1 MGRREFKR
9 PHAQRGLAMVELVI
23 TLPLLL
29 LLLFAIG
36 EFGRLLFQYNSLLQA
51 SRDAGRFVAGQAW
64 NATLGR
70 VDLTDTLRSRTQSVA
85 VFGTPTNP
93 NGNLPAAPGLKPDE
107 VLVTDVTTVDEK
119 NAGIGYVQVSITY
132 TFQPVIGTALP
143 GFFGNA
149 VPLGIALTSTVV
161 MRAL

>member
-1 MGRREFKR
+1 MGHRAFKR
-9 PHAQRGLAMVELVI
+9 PQAQRGMAMVELTI

-36 EFGRLLFQYNSLLQA
+36 EFGRLLFQYNSLMQA

-64 NATLGR
+64 NATLGKI
-70 VDLTDTLRSRTQSVA
+70 DLNATLQSETKSVA

-93 NGNLPAAPGLKPDE
+93 NGNLPAVPNL
-107 VLVTDVTTVDEK
+107 TTGNVSVSAVGADH
-119 NAGIGYVQVSITY
+119 VQVSITY
-132 TFQPVIGTALP
+132 TFQPVLGTAIP
-143 GFFGNA
+143 AFIGNA
-149 VPLGIALTSTVV
+149 VPLSIALTSTVV

>member
-1 MGRREFKR
+1 MDRQAFARRQ
-9 PHAQRGLAMVELVI
+9 AQEGVAMVEFAI

-51 SRDAGRFVAGQAW
+51 SRDAGRFAANEAW

-70 VDLTDTLRSRTQSVA
+70 VELSASLRTRTQNLATSGVA
-85 VFGTPTNP
+85 SSAAVSCTPDTRAALTPKVCPGNVEVAADGTQHVRVTISYTFRPLIG
-93 NGNLPAAPGLKPDE
+93 NGLPAF
-107 VLVTDVTTVDEK
+107 
-119 NAGIGYVQVSITY
+119 IGN
-132 TFQPVIGTALP
+132 GTAL
-143 GFFGNA
+143 N
-149 VPLGIALTSTVV
+149 VPLVATTV

>member
-1 MGRREFKR
+1 MGRRAFKR
-9 PHAQRGLAMVELVI
+9 PQAQRGVAMVELTI

-36 EFGRLLFQYNSLLQA
+36 EFGRLLFQYNSLMQA

-64 NATLGR
+64 NATLGKL
-70 VDLTDTLRSRTQSVA
+70 DLNATLQSQTKNVA

-93 NGNLPAAPGLKPDE
+93 NGNLPAVPNLTTSN
-107 VLVTDVTTVDEK
+107 VTVAAVGTDHVR
-119 NAGIGYVQVSITY
+119 VSITY
-132 TFQPVIGTALP
+132 TFQPVIGSALP
-143 GFFGNA
+143 AFYGNS
-149 VPLGIALTSTVV
+149 VPLGIDLTSTVV

>member
-1 MGRREFKR
+1 MGRRAFKR
-9 PHAQRGLAMVELVI
+9 PQAQRGLAMVEMVI

-36 EFGRLLFQYNSLLQA
+36 EFGRLLFQYNSLLQG

-64 NATLGR
+64 NATLGQL
-70 VDLTDTLRSRTQSVA
+70 DLNATLQSQTKSVA

-93 NGNLPAAPGLKPDE
+93 NGNPPAVPNLTTGN
-107 VLVTDVTTVDEK
+107 VTVAAVGTDHVR
-119 NAGIGYVQVSITY
+119 VSITY
-132 TFQPVIGTALP
+132 TFQPVIGAALP

-149 VPLGIALTSTVV
+149 IPLGIALTSTVV

>member
-1 MGRREFKR
+1 MRRRAFKR
-9 PHAQRGLAMVELVI
+9 PQAQRGVAMVELTI

-36 EFGRLLFQYNSLLQA
+36 EFGRMLFQYNSLMQA

-64 NATLGR
+64 NATLGK
-70 VDLTDTLRSRTQSVA
+70 VDLNATLQSQTKNVA

-93 NGNLPAAPGLKPDE
+93 NGNLPAVPNLTTGN
-107 VLVTDVTTVDEK
+107 VTVAAV
-119 NAGIGYVQVSITY
+119 GIDHVRVSITY
-132 TFQPVIGTALP
+132 TFQPVLGNAIPA
-143 GFFGNA
+143 FIGNA
-149 VPLGIALTSTVV
+149 VPLAIELTSTVV

>member
-1 MGRREFKR
+1 
-9 PHAQRGLAMVELVI
+9 
-23 TLPLLL
+23 

-64 NATLGR
+64 NATLGQL
-70 VDLTDTLRSRTQSVA
+70 DLNATLQSQTKSVA

-93 NGNLPAAPGLKPDE
+93 NNNLPAVPSLTTG
-107 VLVTDVTTVDEK
+107 DVTVAAVGTDH
-119 NAGIGYVQVSITY
+119 VQVSITY
-132 TFQPVIGTALP
+132 TFQPVLGSAIPA
-143 GFFGNA
+143 FIGNA
-149 VPLGIALTSTVV
+149 VPLDIDLTSTVV